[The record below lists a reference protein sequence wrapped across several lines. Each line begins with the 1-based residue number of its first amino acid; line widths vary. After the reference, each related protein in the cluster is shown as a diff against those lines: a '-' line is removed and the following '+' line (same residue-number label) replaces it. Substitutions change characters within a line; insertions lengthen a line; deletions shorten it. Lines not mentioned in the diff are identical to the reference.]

1 MNLKPFLF
9 INVSL
14 FSLCFLIVSCKPARP
29 VIPVVHISY
38 DTPVDGYTIYV
49 KWYPTD
55 SISITPGDSAYIT
68 WGPADFNL
76 HNNVTKKIISISSN
90 GISVPE
96 WIFTERKLNSEESLV
111 LHYTPFGTMED
122 VIPVGNEQIVSFAD
136 VDFDGEKEL
145 IINCF
150 KGGAQEA
157 ANTYTA
163 FNMTDNG
170 AEMIDYPPFFGKEE
184 RFEDYR
190 VVFHP
195 ETKTVESIYGTGINQ
210 YSKVYQFDG
219 SGRAPVLL
227 EESEPEIWFIHK

>member
-1 MNLKPFLF
+1 MNQR
-9 INVSL
+9 SL
-14 FSLCFLIVSCKPARP
+14 PILLALALVIASCKPTSPALP
-29 VIPVVHISY
+29 IVHISY
-38 DTPVDGYTIYV
+38 DTPIEGYTVSID
-49 KWYPTD
+49 WSPTED
-55 SISITPGDSAYIT
+55 YTIPPGDTVYIT
-68 WGPADFNL
+68 WGPAVFNL
-76 HNNVTKKIISISSN
+76 HNNVTKKNISISSN
-90 GISVPE
+90 GVSVPE

-111 LHYTPFGTMED
+111 LHYTPFSTLED
-122 VIPVGNEQIVSFAD
+122 VVPVGNEQIVFFAD

-163 FNMTDNG
+163 FNLTDNG

-190 VVFHP
+190 VVFHSGN
-195 ETKTVESIYGTGINQ
+195 KTVEGIYGTGINQ

-219 SGRAPVLL
+219 SGNAPVLIK
-227 EESEPEIWFIHK
+227 ERESEAR

>member
-14 FSLCFLIVSCKPARP
+14 FSLCFLIISCKPARP
-29 VIPVVHISY
+29 VIPIVHISY
-38 DTPVDGYTIYV
+38 DTPINGFTVSID
-49 KWYPTD
+49 WYPCKD
-55 SISITPGDSAYIT
+55 YPVTPGDSVYIT
-68 WGPADFNL
+68 WGPADIVL
-76 HNNVTKKIISISSN
+76 HNDKTKKDILISSD
-90 GISVPE
+90 GISVPK
-96 WIFTERKLNSEESLV
+96 WIFTERELKAEESLV

-122 VIPVGNEQIVSFAD
+122 VIPVGNEQIVAFAD

-145 IINCF
+145 IINCY

-163 FNMTDNG
+163 FNLTDNG

-190 VVFHP
+190 VVFHS
-195 ETKTVESIYGTGINQ
+195 ETKTVEGIYGTGINQ

-219 SGRAPVLL
+219 SGNATVIIR
-227 EESEPEIWFIHK
+227 EGESETR

>member
-1 MNLKPFLF
+1 MSF
-9 INVSL
+9 
-14 FSLCFLIVSCKPARP
+14 
-29 VIPVVHISY
+29 
-38 DTPVDGYTIYV
+38 D
-49 KWYPTD
+49 WYPTED
-55 SISITPGDSAYIT
+55 YSIVPGDSVYIT
-68 WGPADFNL
+68 WGPAEIVL
-76 HNNVTKKIISISSN
+76 HNIQTKKDISLSSD
-90 GISVPE
+90 GITVPE
-96 WIFTERKLNSEESLV
+96 WVFTQRILKAEESLV
-111 LHYTPFGTMED
+111 LHYEPFRSED
-122 VIPVGNEQIVSFAD
+122 EVIPPGNEQIVSFAD

-163 FNMTDNG
+163 FNLTDNG

-227 EESEPEIWFIHK
+227 EESEPEI